1 MKKIYHSQLLRV
13 GGLLLGVLTW
23 LANSSNPPTGVSGAP
38 FDNGTCNNCHSGG
51 AYSGTVS
58 ISGLP
63 STIEP
68 NTTYPMEITLTA
80 TSGSPS
86 RGGYQL
92 VVVDGNNN
100 NAGDLMT
107 VNSQSG
113 TEFFNGREYIEH
125 RGSKVFSGGSVSWVF
140 NWKSPVSAAGNTIKF
155 YFIGNFCNGNGTTS
169 GDVAFAF
176 SETYNFA
183 GAPPLSVSI
192 TDVNNVSCF
201 GGNNG
206 SATAEASGGVPPYT
220 YLWSNGQNGQTA
232 INLAA
237 GTYTVTVTGSSGSGT
252 ATASVAITQPP
263 ILNVTATSSNPIT
276 CAMPTSTLTAA
287 ASGGTS
293 PYSFEWP
300 VGSGN
305 SVEVSTPGTY
315 VVTVTDGNGCTK
327 TAQVTVT
334 QNIVPPVAN
343 AGPAAVLTCAQPQV
357 NLSGS
362 GSTGPSFSYQWT
374 ASNGGN
380 IVSGANTLNPLIN
393 AAGTY
398 TLVVTNNAN
407 GCTSSSSTV
416 ATSNQQQPTASASG
430 GSITCVNDS
439 ATVQVSTNANQATFS
454 WVGPGGFSS
463 NQASFQTATAGT
475 YSVTVTNTAN
485 GCTNT
490 ASTQVTV
497 DTLPPQVVVITD
509 TLTCTDTAVVLLTT
523 TNANPAT
530 FTWTGP
536 EGFSSTQ
543 ASPVVSM
550 AGTYTV
556 TVTNTANGCTNTAS
570 ATVAQDTLT
579 PSVSVIAEALTCAD
593 TIASLTLTTN
603 ADTASF
609 AWTGPNGFTSAQ
621 QSPQVSVPGTYSVVV
636 TNVLNGCSSSTSA
649 SVVLDTVAPSIEIAP
664 PLNLNCQN
672 DSIQLDASASSQ
684 GQQFAYLWTT
694 SDGNILSGDSTLT
707 PWVNEAGTY
716 VLLITNTANGCSA
729 SDSTAVIQSVPVE
742 ANVTSTTPV
751 ACFGEQNGSA
761 TAAGSGGTGSFS
773 YLWSNGDTT
782 ATVQNLSAGTYFVT
796 ITDGEGCSAT
806 TSAEITQPG
815 LLQANAS
822 ATPETAFQA
831 NDGTATATPTG
842 GTSPYTYAWNNGDT
856 TATIIG
862 LAPGPYTVTVE
873 DANGCTHVQTVTVNS
888 FDCTLTATIT
898 TTPLTCFGANDGT
911 ASVAANNGIPPYTY
925 LWSNGDTTAT
935 ASNLAPGS
943 YTATVTDNA
952 GCSQVLSEQVIGP
965 PALQANASATPETG
979 FNRNDGTAT
988 AAPVGGTPPYAYSWS
1003 NGGNTPTITGLVPGT
1018 YTVTVED
1025 ANGCSTSQTVVV
1037 SAFNCNLAA
1046 SVTAT
1051 NVLCAGQANG
1061 SATATPVNGTA
1072 PYTYAWSNGWNT
1084 PTIADLMAGIYTVT
1098 ISDAAGCQAI
1108 GTATVSQPAP
1118 LEAEIETTPT
1128 SCPES
1133 QDGGLKVIISG
1144 GTPPYM
1150 FSWPGGNPN
1159 ALGVGTY
1166 TVTIIDAN
1174 GCTLLK
1180 SATITSND
1188 TTPPVLTCPPSVSGC
1203 ADVPLTFA
1211 TPLAADNCALG
1222 NAQPVLV
1229 QGLPSGSTFP
1239 VGQTLQ
1245 VFEITDASGNTA
1257 SCSFVITVGPPIEV
1271 RLDTV
1276 VNDIGGAGKGRIE
1289 VSVSGGTGS
1298 LSFAWTKD
1306 GQPFATTQNL
1316 DSLRAGIYELTITD
1330 ENGCSRTLG
1339 PVMVEDIISTA
1350 EPGADV
1356 RVSIW
1361 PNPTAE
1367 HLYIQVTG
1375 TTPAAVFLLNAR
1387 GQLMQTLR
1395 PAELGQALHV
1405 AHWASGLYYAHVQDA
1420 YGRSWLLPWVKQ

>member
-1 MKKIYHSQLLRV
+1 MKKIYHSQLLRM

-80 TSGSPS
+80 TSGNPS

-232 INLAA
+232 TNLAA

-252 ATASVAITQPP
+252 ATASVTITQPP

-287 ASGGTS
+287 AAGGTP

-305 SVEVSTPGTY
+305 SVEVSNPGTY

-343 AGPAAVLTCAQPQV
+343 AGPAAVLTCTQPQV
-357 NLSGS
+357 NLNGS

-398 TLVVTNNAN
+398 TLVVTNNTN
-407 GCTSSSSTV
+407 GCTSSASTV

-463 NQASFQTATAGT
+463 NQASFQTAIAGT

-497 DTLPPQVVVITD
+497 DTLPPQIVVLTD
-509 TLTCTDTAVVLLTT
+509 TLTCTDTVALLLTT
-523 TNANPAT
+523 TNANPA
-530 FTWTGP
+530 
-536 EGFSSTQ
+536 
-543 ASPVVSM
+543 A
-550 AGTYTV
+550 
-556 TVTNTANGCTNTAS
+556 
-570 ATVAQDTLT
+570 
-579 PSVSVIAEALTCAD
+579 
-593 TIASLTLTTN
+593 
-603 ADTASF
+603 F
-609 AWTGPNGFTSAQ
+609 AWTGPNGFTSDQ
-621 QSPQVSVPGTYSVVV
+621 QSPQVSAPGAYSVVV
-636 TNVLNGCSSSTSA
+636 THVLNGCTASTSA
-649 SVVLDTVAPSIEIAP
+649 TVVLDTVAPLIEIAP

-694 SDGNILSGDSTLT
+694 PDGNILSGDSTLT
-707 PWVNEAGTY
+707 PWVDEAGTY
-716 VLLITNTANGCSA
+716 VLLITNTTNGCSA
-729 SDSTAVIQSVPVE
+729 SDSAVVVRSAPVE
-742 ANVTSTTPV
+742 VNITSTTPV

-761 TAAGSGGTGSFS
+761 TAAGSGGVGGFS

-782 ATVQNLSAGTYFVT
+782 ATAQNLAAGTYFVT
-796 ITDGEGCSAT
+796 VTDGEGCSAT
-806 TSAEITQPG
+806 SSAEITQPAP
-815 LLQANAS
+815 LQANAS

-842 GTSPYTYAWNNGDT
+842 GTSPYTYTWSTGDT
-856 TATIIG
+856 TATITG
-862 LAPGPYTVTVE
+862 LAPGAYTVTVE

-888 FDCTLTATIT
+888 FNCTLIATIT
-898 TTPLTCFGANDGT
+898 TTPLSCFGANDGT
-911 ASVAANNGIPPYTY
+911 ATVAANDGIPPYAY
-925 LWSNGDTTAT
+925 LWSTGDTTAT
-935 ASNLAPGS
+935 ATNLAPGT
-943 YTATVTDNA
+943 YTVTVTDDA
-952 GCSQVLSEQVIGP
+952 GCSQVLSAQISSP

-979 FNRNDGTAT
+979 LNRNDGTAT
-988 AAPVGGTPPYAYSWS
+988 AAPVGGTPPYNYTWS
-1003 NGGNTPTITGLVPGT
+1003 NGGNTPTITGLAPGT
-1018 YTVTVED
+1018 YTVTVQD
-1025 ANGCSTSQTVVV
+1025 ANGCSSSQTVVV
-1037 SAFNCNLAA
+1037 NAFNCNLAA
-1046 SVTAT
+1046 NVSAT

-1072 PYTYAWSNGWNT
+1072 PYTYAWSNGGNT
-1084 PTIADLMAGIYTVT
+1084 PTIANLMAGIYTVT

-1108 GTATVSQPAP
+1108 GTATVSQPAA

-1188 TTPPVLTCPPSVSGC
+1188 TIPPVLTCPPSVSGC

-1257 SCSFVITVGPPIEV
+1257 SCSFVITVGLPIEV

-1276 VNDIGGAGKGRIE
+1276 VNDIGSAGKGRIE

-1306 GQPFATTQNL
+1306 GQPFAMTQNL
-1316 DSLRAGIYELTITD
+1316 DNLRTGIYELTVTD

-1356 RVSIW
+1356 RLSIW

-1367 HLYIQVTG
+1367 RLYIRVTG
-1375 TTPAAVFLLNAR
+1375 TTPAAVFLLDAR

-1395 PAELGQALHV
+1395 PAELGQPLHV
-1405 AHWASGLYYAHVQDA
+1405 AHWASGFYYAHVQDV